1 VPRQAQPQEQQETP
15 PPPEAPAEEQ
25 AAHATPAGDG
35 DPFGLD
41 EVDHH
46 RMPPTEPPPFHV
58 FSMMRPELEIVVPKN
73 RNKEDYRTWALALF
87 GPKVR
92 RCQSS
97 NELADLLGANE
108 RTLEQARAPGSL
120 TAADLGEMER
130 IIAEQW
136 AKLPAA

>member
-1 VPRQAQPQEQQETP
+1 VPRQAP
-15 PPPEAPAEEQ
+15 PTEEQ

-35 DPFGLD
+35 DPFGF
-41 EVDHH
+41 DHH
-46 RMPPTEPPPFHV
+46 RMPPTEPPPFIET
-58 FSMMRPELEIVVPKN
+58 RPELEIVVPKN